1 VRASA
6 VPFEFF
12 VARRYLLAK
21 RRQAVVSVITVVSVI
36 GVAAGVMALIVA
48 LAINNGFRQT
58 LQRLLLGATAH
69 VSILEKKPGSG
80 ISDWRALIATM
91 ASRSGVRSATPAL
104 YGGVFFASPVQSSGG
119 VLKGVQAPDE
129 DLLPFLKEGSFD
141 LDSGVVVGTK
151 LARSAG
157 LLLGSRVTIISP
169 QGEMT
174 PFGPRPSYFPM
185 KVVGIFETGF
195 YDLDSTWALTSLL
208 NAQRVLASGDVVNS
222 IELKLDDMQ
231 EAGAMAEAIESQLGS
246 DLAASSWME
255 QNRPL
260 LGALKTERTVTVV
273 TIGLIQLVA
282 ALNILVT
289 LTMMVMEKSRDI
301 GVLMA
306 MGATR
311 RQVRRIFL
319 WQGFLIGATGTAIG
333 LLAGFAICH
342 FAGANQWIQLDEQV
356 YALGYLPFEARWTD
370 AIWVAVTA
378 IGVSLLATLH
388 PARSAT
394 TIVPAEALRYE

>member
-1 VRASA
+1 MTPAAS
-6 VPFEFF
+6 FEFF

-21 RRQAVVSVITVVSVI
+21 RKQAVVSIITVISVI

-69 VSILEKKPGSG
+69 VSVLEKKPGDG
-80 ISDWRALIATM
+80 IADWRALTAEL
-91 ASRSGVRSATPAL
+91 ASRPGVRSASPAL
-104 YGGVFFASPVQSSGG
+104 YGGVFFASPVQSAGG
-119 VLKGVQAPDE
+119 VLKGVESIDG
-129 DLLPFLKEGSFD
+129 DLRGFLKEGSFD
-141 LDSGVVVGTK
+141 LDQGIVVGAK

-157 LLLGSRVTIISP
+157 LMLNSRVTVISP
-169 QGEMT
+169 QGELT

-185 KVVGIFETGF
+185 PVVGIFETGF
-195 YDLDSTWALTSLL
+195 YDLDSSWALTSLA
-208 NAQRVLASGDVVNS
+208 NAQRILSTGDVVNA
-222 IELKLDDMQ
+222 IELKLEDIDQ
-231 EAGAMAEAIESQLGS
+231 AGAFAEVLEAQLDPG
-246 DLAASSWME
+246 LAASSWME

-260 LGALKTERTVTVV
+260 LGALKTERTVTVI

-289 LTMMVMEKSRDI
+289 LTMMVTEKTRDI

-311 RQVRRIFL
+311 RQIRRIFL
-319 WQGFLIGATGTAIG
+319 WQGLLIGGSGVILG
-333 LLAGFAICH
+333 LIAGFAVCY
-342 FAGANQWIQLDEQV
+342 FAGANQWIKLDEQV
-356 YALGYLPFEARWTD
+356 YALGYLPFETRWTD
-370 AIWVAVTA
+370 AIWVAA
-378 IGVSLLATLH
+378 AALSVSLLATLH

-394 TIVPAEALRYE
+394 SILPAEALRYE

>member
-1 VRASA
+1 MTRTI
-6 VPFEFF
+6 PFEFF
-12 VARRYLLAK
+12 VARRYLVAK
-21 RRQAVVSVITVVSVI
+21 RKQALVSIITVISVI

-69 VSILEKKPGSG
+69 VSILEKKPGGG
-80 ISDWRALIATM
+80 IAGWRSLTEQM
-91 ASRSGVRSATPAL
+91 AARPDVRSAAPAL
-104 YGGVFFASPVQSSGG
+104 YGGVFFASPVQSAGG
-119 VLKGVQAPDE
+119 VLKGVPAPDE
-129 DLLPFLKEGSFD
+129 DLRPFLKEGAFD
-141 LDSGVVVGTK
+141 LDSGVVVGAK

-157 LLLGSRVTIISP
+157 LMLNSRVTVISP
-169 QGEMT
+169 QGELT

-195 YDLDSTWALTSLL
+195 YDLDSTWAVTSLS
-208 NAQRVLASGDVVNS
+208 NAQRILAIGDVVNS
-222 IELKLDDMQ
+222 IELKLDDIEQ
-231 EAGAMAEAIESQLGS
+231 AGALADALDRQLDPG
-246 DLAASSWME
+246 LAASSWME

-311 RQVRRIFL
+311 AQVRRIFL
-319 WQGFLIGATGTAIG
+319 WQGLLIGAAGTAIG
-333 LLAGFAICH
+333 LIAGFAICH
-342 FAGANQWIQLDEQV
+342 FAGTGQWIKLDEQV
-356 YALGYLPFEARWTD
+356 YALGYLPFETRWTD
-370 AIWVAVTA
+370 ALWVASA
-378 IGVSLLATLH
+378 ALMVSLLATIH

-394 TIVPAEALRYE
+394 SILPAEALRYE

>member
-1 VRASA
+1 VTAA
-6 VPFEFF
+6 PFEFF
-12 VARRYLLAK
+12 VAKRYLVAK
-21 RRQAVVSVITVVSVI
+21 RKQALVSVITVISVI

-69 VSILEKKPGSG
+69 VSILEKKPGNG
-80 ISDWRALIATM
+80 IADWRTLSARM
-91 ASRSGVRSATPAL
+91 ASRPGVRSAAAAL
-104 YGGVFFASPVQSSGG
+104 YGGVFFASPVQSAGG
-119 VLKGVQAPDE
+119 FIKGVASPDD
-129 DLLPFLKEGSFD
+129 DLRPFLKEGAFD
-141 LDSGVVVGTK
+141 LDGGIVVGAK

-157 LLLGSRVTIISP
+157 LLLNSRVTIISP
-169 QGEMT
+169 QGELT

-195 YDLDSTWALTSLL
+195 YDLDSTWALTSLA
-208 NAQRVLASGDVVNS
+208 NAQRILSTGDVVNS
-222 IELKLDDMQ
+222 IELKLDDMRQ
-231 EAGAMAEAIESQLGS
+231 AGIVADALEAEIDP

-260 LGALKTERTVTVV
+260 LGALNTERTVTVV

-289 LTMMVMEKSRDI
+289 LTMMVMEKTRDI

-311 RQVRRIFL
+311 AQVRRIFL
-319 WQGFLIGATGTAIG
+319 WQGLLIGAAGTIVG
-333 LLAGFAICH
+333 LIAGFAICH
-342 FAGANQWIQLDEQV
+342 FAGTNQWIKLDEQV
-356 YALGYLPFEARWTD
+356 YALGYLPFETRWTD
-370 AIWVAVTA
+370 AIWVAA
-378 IGVSLLATLH
+378 AALSVSLLATIH

-394 TIVPAEALRYE
+394 RILPAEALRYE

>member
-1 VRASA
+1 MTKAA
-6 VPFEFF
+6 PFELF
-12 VARRYLLAK
+12 VARRYLVAK
-21 RRQAVVSVITVVSVI
+21 RKQALVSIVTVISVI

-69 VSILEKKPGSG
+69 VSILEKRPGNG
-80 ISDWRALIATM
+80 IGGWRELTEKM
-91 ASRSGVRSATPAL
+91 ASQAGVRSAAPAL

-119 VLKGVQAPDE
+119 VIKGVPAPDD
-129 DLLPFLKEGSFD
+129 DLRPFLKEGTFD
-141 LDSGVVVGTK
+141 LDGGIVVGAK

-157 LLLGSRVTIISP
+157 LMLNSRVTIISP
-169 QGEMT
+169 QGELT

-185 KVVGIFETGF
+185 RVVGIFETGF
-195 YDLDSTWALTSLL
+195 YDLDSTWALTSLA
-208 NAQRVLASGDVVNS
+208 NAQRILSTGDVVNS
-222 IELKLDDMQ
+222 IELKLDDIQ
-231 EAGAMAEAIESQLGS
+231 QAGAVADALEGQIDPS
-246 DLAASSWME
+246 LAASSWME

-289 LTMMVMEKSRDI
+289 LTMMVMEKTRDI

-311 RQVRRIFL
+311 AQVRLIFL
-319 WQGFLIGATGTAIG
+319 WQGLLIGAAGTAIG
-333 LLAGFAICH
+333 LIAGFAICY
-342 FAGANQWIQLDEQV
+342 FAGENRWIKLDEQV
-356 YALGYLPFEARWTD
+356 YALGYLPFETRWTD
-370 AIWVAVTA
+370 AIWVAA
-378 IGVSLLATLH
+378 AALGVSLLATLY

-394 TIVPAEALRYE
+394 HILPAEALRYE

>member
-1 VRASA
+1 MSRA

-12 VARRYLLAK
+12 VARRYLVAK
-21 RRQAVVSVITVVSVI
+21 RKQSVVSIITVISVM

-69 VSILEKKPGSG
+69 VSILEKKPGNG
-80 ISDWRALIATM
+80 ITDWRALTARM
-91 ASRSGVRSATPAL
+91 SSRPGVRSAAPAL
-104 YGGVFFASPVQSSGG
+104 YGGVFFASPVQSAGG
-119 VLKGVQAPDE
+119 FLKGVAVLDD
-129 DLLPFLKEGSFD
+129 DLRGFLKEGSFD
-141 LDSGVVVGTK
+141 LNQGIVVGAK

-157 LLLGSRVTIISP
+157 LALNSRVTVISP
-169 QGEMT
+169 QGELT

-185 KVVGIFETGF
+185 RVVGIFETGF
-195 YDLDSTWALTSLL
+195 YDLDATWALTSLT
-208 NAQRVLASGDVVNS
+208 NAQRILSAGDVVNS

-231 EAGAMAEAIESQLGS
+231 QAGAVAEALEAQL
-246 DLAASSWME
+246 DPALAASSWME

-260 LGALKTERTVTVV
+260 LGALRTERTVTVV

-289 LTMMVMEKSRDI
+289 LTMMVMEKTRDI

-311 RQVRRIFL
+311 AQIRRIFL
-319 WQGFLIGATGTAIG
+319 WQGLLIGGAGTVLG
-333 LLAGFAICH
+333 LVVGFAICH
-342 FAGANQWIQLDEQV
+342 FAGANQWIKLDEQV
-356 YALGYLPFEARWTD
+356 YALGYLPFATHWTD
-370 AIWVAVTA
+370 AIWVAA
-378 IGVSLLATLH
+378 AALGVSLLATLH

-394 TIVPAEALRYE
+394 SILPAEALRYD